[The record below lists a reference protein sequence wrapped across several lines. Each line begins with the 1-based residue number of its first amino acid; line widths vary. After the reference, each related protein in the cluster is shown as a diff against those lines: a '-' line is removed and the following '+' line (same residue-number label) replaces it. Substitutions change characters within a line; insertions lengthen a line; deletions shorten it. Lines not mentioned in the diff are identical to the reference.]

1 MMTMMVACQ
10 ESNRDRTTSKSLV
23 SLSKGVNVIEVI
35 GATSV
40 IRCNI
45 MEQVVPITETEEGEE
60 IDITMAMEVRVRAVG
75 VEVRGGI
82 SEVLRTTL

>member
-1 MMTMMVACQ
+1 M
-10 ESNRDRTTSKSLV
+10 
-23 SLSKGVNVIEVI
+23 NVIEVI

-40 IRCNI
+40 IRCNV
-45 MEQVVPITETEEGEE
+45 MEQVVPITETELVQEGEE

-75 VEVRGGI
+75 VQVRGGI